1 MTDRRVA
8 GLVLAGGE
16 GRRWGG
22 PKAWARLPDG
32 RTFLEACCEA
42 LTAGGAKQMAATL
55 PPGTDPSSAPPGV
68 TPVVLPGPGLDMF
81 ASLACGL
88 RRLVETEGWTTVV
101 VLPVDHPLVR
111 AATVATVAAAAS
123 PAAIATTP
131 EGRHGHPIAL
141 SRGLAEAVVAGWFR
155 GPTLR
160 EVLKASRAVDAVVDD
175 PGVRANCNTP
185 EALAE
190 AWEEVRETRDRGRKR
205 RDARRET

>member
-1 MTDRRVA
+1 M
-8 GLVLAGGE
+8 GLILAGGE

-32 RTFLEACCEA
+32 RTFLAACGEGLA
-42 LTAGGAKQMAATL
+42 EGGARPVAATL
-55 PPGTDPSSAPPGV
+55 PPGSPTDAVPPGV
-68 TPVVLPGPGLDMF
+68 VPVVLPSPGMDMF

-88 RRLVETEGWTTVV
+88 RCLVETEGWTTVV

-111 AATVATVAAAAS
+111 AATVAAVAAAAS

-131 EGRHGHPIAL
+131 WGRHGHPIAL

-160 EVLKASRAVDAVVDD
+160 EVLKAARAVDAAVDD

-185 EALAE
+185 EALAA
-190 AWEEVRETRDRGRKR
+190 AWERANHRGTETQRDTDPPTHPGR
-205 RDARRET
+205 

>member
-1 MTDRRVA
+1 MTEVNVA
-8 GLVLAGGE
+8 GLILAGGE

-22 PKAWARLPDG
+22 PKAWASLPDG
-32 RTFLEACCEA
+32 RTFLAACAEA
-42 LTAGGAKQMAATL
+42 LIGGGARPVAATL
-55 PPGTDPSSAPPGV
+55 PPGTDPGAAPPGV

-88 RRLVETEGWTTVV
+88 RSLVEAEGWTTVV

-111 AATVATVAAAAS
+111 AATVAAVAAAAS

-131 EGRHGHPIAL
+131 WGRHGHPIAL

-160 EVLKASRAVDAVVDD
+160 EVLRAARAVDAVVDD

-185 EALAE
+185 ERLAE
-190 AWEEVRETRDRGRKR
+190 AWAAGRATLGVASEE
-205 RDARRET
+205 

>member
-1 MTDRRVA
+1 VTDRSVA

-32 RTFLEACCEA
+32 RTFLAACAEA
-42 LTAGGAKQMAATL
+42 LIGGGARPVAATL
-55 PPGTDPSSAPPGV
+55 PPGTDSGAAPPGV

-88 RRLVETEGWTTVV
+88 RCLVQTEGWTTVV

-111 AATVATVAAAAS
+111 AATVAAVAAAAF
-123 PAAIATTP
+123 PAAIATSRS
-131 EGRHGHPIAL
+131 GRHGHPIGL
-141 SRGLAEAVVAGWFR
+141 SRALAEAVVAGWFR

-160 EVLKASRAVDAVVDD
+160 EVLKAARAADAVADD
-175 PGVRANCNTP
+175 PGIRANCNTP
-185 EALAE
+185 ERLAE
-190 AWEEVRETRDRGRKR
+190 AWEAGR
-205 RDARRET
+205 AAPAVANEE